1 MESLDYNEVPL
12 LEFRHVSG
20 RQKKFGKKKFVLED
34 VNFALPK
41 GFMMGVSGV
50 NGAGK
55 TTLVDYIIHPNK
67 QYEGEILINGEEIH
81 TNHTRL
87 REKIAW
93 VSEDN
98 SFLEARTAKQNA
110 ELLGSLYEN
119 FDMKIFYQA
128 LQKMGMTPGNN
139 LRNMSRGE
147 RMRFQIAF
155 AMAHKPVLY
164 VLDEVTA
171 GMDPVFRIDFFRLMH
186 EVLDEETSVLMVT
199 HIEEE
204 LDKKMDY
211 IGVME
216 NGRMVEFY
224 ENFPEV

>member
-1 MESLDYNEVPL
+1 MESLEYNEVPL

-20 RQKKFGKKKFVLED
+20 IQKKLGKKKFVLED
-34 VNFALPK
+34 VSFALPK
-41 GFMMGVSGV
+41 GFMMGVSGA

-55 TTLVDYIIHPNK
+55 TTLVNYIIHPNK

-81 TNHTRL
+81 TNHTKL

-93 VSEDN
+93 VSVDN
-98 SFLEARTAKQNA
+98 SFLENRTAKQNA

-119 FDMKIFYQA
+119 FDMKIFYQT
-128 LQKMGMTPGNN
+128 LQKMGMTPGNT
-139 LRNMSRGE
+139 LRHMSRGE
-147 RMRFQIAF
+147 RMRFQLAF

-186 EVLDEETSVLMVT
+186 EVLDDEVSVLMVT

>member
-1 MESLDYNEVPL
+1 MESLEYNEVPL

-20 RQKKFGKKKFVLED
+20 KQKKFGKKKFVLED
-34 VNFALPK
+34 VSFALPK

-55 TTLVDYIIHPNK
+55 TTLVDYIMNPNK

-110 ELLGSLYEN
+110 ELLGSLYED
-119 FDMKIFYQA
+119 FDIKIFYQA
-128 LQKMGMTPGNN
+128 LQKMELASSKT

-147 RMRFQIAF
+147 RMRFQLAF

-164 VLDEVTA
+164 LLDEVTA
-171 GMDPVFRIDFFRLMH
+171 GMDPVFRIDFFRLLH
-186 EVLDEETSVLMVT
+186 ELLEDEVSVLMVT

-224 ENFPEV
+224 ENFPQA

>member
-1 MESLDYNEVPL
+1 
-12 LEFRHVSG
+12 
-20 RQKKFGKKKFVLED
+20 
-34 VNFALPK
+34 
-41 GFMMGVSGV
+41 
-50 NGAGK
+50 
-55 TTLVDYIIHPNK
+55 
-67 QYEGEILINGEEIH
+67 
-81 TNHTRL
+81 
-87 REKIAW
+87 
-93 VSEDN
+93 
-98 SFLEARTAKQNA
+98 
-110 ELLGSLYEN
+110 
-119 FDMKIFYQA
+119 
-128 LQKMGMTPGNN
+128 
-139 LRNMSRGE
+139 
-147 RMRFQIAF
+147 MRFQSAF

-186 EVLDEETSVLMVT
+186 EVLDDEVSVLMVT

>member
-1 MESLDYNEVPL
+1 MENLEYNEVPL
-12 LEFRHVSG
+12 LEFRHVCG
-20 RQKKFGKKKFVLED
+20 KQKKLGKKKFVLED
-34 VNFALPK
+34 VSFSLPK
-41 GFMMGVSGV
+41 GFMMGVSGA

-55 TTLVDYIIHPNK
+55 TTLVDYIINPNK
-67 QYEGEILINGEEIH
+67 LYEGEILINGEEIH

-147 RMRFQIAF
+147 RMRFQLAF

-171 GMDPVFRIDFFRLMH
+171 GMDPVFRIDFFRIIR
-186 EVLDEETSVLMVT
+186 EVMEEEVSVLMVT

-224 ENFPEV
+224 ENFPQA